1 MAFIISQNLKAHLY
15 IYAANIQIE
24 QGLRN
29 TFNDLNNDIPLIF
42 FNWNANSCF
51 SFFESE
57 SFFFFALFPF
67 LFSYFFYYAMYTRF

>member
-42 FNWNANSCF
+42 FN
-51 SFFESE
+51 
-57 SFFFFALFPF
+57 
-67 LFSYFFYYAMYTRF
+67 